1 MRFSKNKYY
10 NALFIILLIVA
21 LISLPFTFKRR
32 LTAVINGEPLPP
44 KSDRAISDHSI
55 LTIYFEK

>member
-10 NALFIILLIVA
+10 NALFIILLIVT

-32 LTAVINGEPLPP
+32 LTAVINGEPPR
-44 KSDRAISDHSI
+44 SARAITDHSI
-55 LTIYFEK
+55 LDTYFEK

>member
-21 LISLPFTFKRR
+21 LISIPFTFKRK
-32 LTAVINGEPLPP
+32 LTAAINGEPPP
-44 KSDRAISDHSI
+44 PRMIHVIGQNTLD
-55 LTIYFEK
+55 TYFEK

>member
-10 NALFIILLIVA
+10 NALFIILLIIT

-32 LTAVINGEPLPP
+32 LTAVINGEPRPP
-44 KSDRAISDHSI
+44 GMIRVIGQKTLD
-55 LTIYFEK
+55 TYFEK

>member
-21 LISLPFTFKRR
+21 LISIPFTFKRK
-32 LTAVINGEPLPP
+32 LTAVINGEPPP
-44 KSDRAISDHSI
+44 PRMIRVIGQNTLD
-55 LTIYFEK
+55 TYFEK

>member
-1 MRFSKNKYY
+1 MRFFKNNSI

-32 LTAVINGEPLPP
+32 LTAVINGEPRPP
-44 KSDRAISDHSI
+44 RSARGITDHSI
-55 LTIYFEK
+55 LDTYFEK

>member
-10 NALFIILLIVA
+10 NALYIILLIVA

-32 LTAVINGEPLPP
+32 LTAVINGEPRPP
-44 KSDRAISDHSI
+44 GMIRVIGQKTLA
-55 LTIYFEK
+55 TYFEK